1 MPTNEVKKKLA
12 KITQTLISEEV
23 DSGVLKNSIE
33 ELKLLLERVS
43 GLNQKGVVNS
53 ENIALL
59 AGKAIGPKWAG
70 MCLEDTTRTRKFIT
84 GIHKAIQE
92 VLIKNPKKPVTILY
106 AGTGPYATLILPLL
120 SLYKPSELQLI
131 LLEVN
136 TISIENLKKI
146 IKGFDAY
153 EYIKAIYHCDASN
166 FIIPSEFDADILL
179 LECMQHALLRE
190 PQVDIT
196 YNLLPQLKKE
206 AILIPEKISLHLALI
221 DTDKKKEYLSIEDN
235 KSEKD
240 YYENSEAVFTLN
252 KAEILQN
259 SLNFK
264 KESFHFP
271 EKETHFSKEQLGN
284 YDFIAVSTEIT
295 IFKNISLEIDESGL
309 TVPLLLADL
318 NYDQNVIG
326 AKTQYIMGTDPG
338 LASQLVR
345 S

>member
-1 MPTNEVKKKLA
+1 MPTNDLKKTLA
-12 KITQTLISEEV
+12 KITQNLISEEV

-43 GLNQKGVVNS
+43 GLNQKVVVNS
-53 ENIALL
+53 DNIALST
-59 AGKAIGPKWAG
+59 GKAIGPKWAG
-70 MCLEDTTRTRKFIT
+70 MCLEDTTRTRKFIM

-106 AGTGPYATLILPLL
+106 AGTGPFATLILPLL

-153 EYIKAIYHCDASN
+153 EYIKAIYNCDASN
-166 FIIPSEFDADILL
+166 FIVPSEFDADILL
-179 LECMQHALLRE
+179 VECMQHALLRE
-190 PQVDIT
+190 SQVDIT

-271 EKETHFSKEQLGN
+271 KKETHFSKEQLGN

-295 IFKNISLEIDESGL
+295 IFENISLEIDESGL
-309 TVPLLLADL
+309 TVPMLLADL
-318 NYDQNVIG
+318 NYDQKVIG
-326 AKTQYIMGTDPG
+326 AKTQYIVGTDPE
-338 LASQLVR
+338 LVSQLVR

>member
-1 MPTNEVKKKLA
+1 MPTNDLKKTLA
-12 KITQTLISEEV
+12 KITQNLISEEV

-43 GLNQKGVVNS
+43 GLNQKVVVNS
-53 ENIALL
+53 DNIALST
-59 AGKAIGPKWAG
+59 GKAIGPKWAG
-70 MCLEDTTRTRKFIT
+70 MCLEDTTRTRKFIM

-106 AGTGPYATLILPLL
+106 AGTGPFATLILPLL

-153 EYIKAIYHCDASN
+153 EYIKAIYNCDASN
-166 FIIPSEFDADILL
+166 FIVPSEFDADILL
-179 LECMQHALLRE
+179 VECMQHALLRE

-271 EKETHFSKEQLGN
+271 KKETHFSKEQLGN

-295 IFKNISLEIDESGL
+295 IFENISLEIDESGL
-309 TVPLLLADL
+309 TVPMLLADL
-318 NYDQNVIG
+318 NYDQKVIG
-326 AKTQYIMGTDPG
+326 AKTQYIVGTDPE
-338 LASQLVR
+338 LVSQLVR